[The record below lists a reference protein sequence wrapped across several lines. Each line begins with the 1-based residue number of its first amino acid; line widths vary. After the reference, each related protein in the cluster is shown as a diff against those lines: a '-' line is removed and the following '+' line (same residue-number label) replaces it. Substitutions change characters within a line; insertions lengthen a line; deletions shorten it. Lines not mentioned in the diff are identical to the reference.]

1 MGCHIFSPPF
11 RALGLT
17 APITV
22 TAHGPGPTKDN
33 WATKARVH
41 YVYPG
46 SALTQGSTVDL
57 WWYDG
62 GERPP
67 EQVLAL
73 AGDRMPKTGSVAI
86 GTDGALVLPHIG
98 DPFLRPAETFTT
110 YQLPVIEPRDH
121 YFEFLDAVAAAA
133 ARRGAAPQ
141 TSASFS
147 YAAPLTESV
156 ALRS

>member
-1 MGCHIFSPPF
+1 M
-11 RALGLT
+11 
-17 APITV
+17 
-22 TAHGPGPTKDN
+22 
-33 WATKARVH
+33 
-41 YVYPG
+41 
-46 SALTQGSTVDL
+46 DL

-73 AGDRMPKTGSVAI
+73 AGDRLPKTGSVAI

-98 DPFLRPAETFTT
+98 DPFLLPAEKFTT
-110 YQLPVIEPRDH
+110 YELPVIEPRDH

-133 ARRGAAPQ
+133 AHRGAAPQ

-147 YAAPLTESV
+147 YAGPLTESV
-156 ALRS
+156 LLGNIAAWYPGETLEWDARPHEGQGSQGSEAAPPAQVPERAGRRGDSRPSARLCSQ